1 MDTGKASLYLPPMQR
16 IPSVR
21 FLKRSTPPHLIT
33 LIMLAGMSAMV
44 MNMFL
49 PSLPNMT
56 EYFHTEYRLM
66 QLSVA
71 LFLGVSAV
79 LQVLIGPIS
88 DSIGRRP
95 VLLGGL
101 SLFLLATL
109 GCIYAPTAEVFLF
122 FRMCQAVVA
131 VAMVLS
137 RAVIRDLYD
146 QNESASMIGI
156 VTMFMSVVPMVSPA
170 VGGVL
175 DELFGWRANFW
186 AFFII
191 GAITLWVVWADLGET
206 ATSTGKSLG
215 AQFREYP
222 ELLRS
227 PRFWGYSLASGLCS
241 GSFFAYLGGAPFV
254 GSVLFNLSPSM
265 LGLVFGAPAVGY
277 MAGNAITGAFA
288 TRYGVNRLVLAGCIS
303 NFFGVVGSLLLFLL
317 GFVSPWSFF
326 GMMMFVGLGNGLA
339 IPNATAGMLSVR
351 PHLAGTAS
359 GLGGAIMIGGGALL
373 SGLVGT
379 LLTPESGAFPL
390 LYMMSITSVLAMM
403 SIGSVYWRE
412 RQIEPTA
419 LSE

>member
-1 MDTGKASLYLPPMQR
+1 MDTGVGAIYLPEMQH

-21 FLKRSTPPHLIT
+21 FLKRSTPPHLMT

-71 LFLGVSAV
+71 LFLGVSAM
-79 LQVLIGPIS
+79 LQILIGPIS

-109 GCIYAPTAEVFLF
+109 GCIFAPTAEVFLF
-122 FRMCQAVVA
+122 FRMCQAVSA

-137 RAVIRDLYD
+137 RAVIRDMYD

-156 VTMFMSVVPMVSPA
+156 VTMFMSVVPMISPA
-170 VGGVL
+170 IGGVL

-186 AFFII
+186 AFFVI
-191 GAITLWVVWADLGET
+191 GGITLWVVWADLGET
-206 ATSTGKSLG
+206 ATSTGKTLG

-227 PRFWGYSLASGLCS
+227 PRFWGYSLASACCS

-254 GSVLFNLSPSM
+254 GSVLFHMSPSM
-265 LGLVFGAPAVGY
+265 LGLVFGAPAIGY

-288 TRYGVNRLVLAGCIS
+288 TRLGVNRLVLYGCVS
-303 NFFGVVGSLLLFLL
+303 NLFGVAGSLTLFLL
-317 GFVSPWSFF
+317 GYGSPWSFF
-326 GMMMFVGLGNGLA
+326 GMMMFVGLGNGLT

-359 GLGGAIMIGGGALL
+359 GLGGAIQIGGGAML

-379 LLTPESGAFPL
+379 MLTVESGAFPL
-390 LYMMSITSVLAMM
+390 LYMMTITSIMALAA
-403 SIGSVYWRE
+403 IGTVYWRE
-412 RQIEPTA
+412 RQLAPTP
-419 LSE
+419 LSD